1 MLLDIMSY
9 AILYKSGAEKGQHPD
24 NPEDPLPKGGTSSPT
39 EGEWGRMGG
48 GGGRE
53 GERRR
58 DEEMKKKKGEVVLGQ
73 ASRVL
78 VL

>member
-53 GERRR
+53 RGGGMKEDGWR
-58 DEEMKKKKGEVVLGQ
+58 DEEEKRRGGFR
-73 ASRVL
+73 AG
-78 VL
+78 

>member
-39 EGEWGRMGG
+39 EGE
-48 GGGRE
+48 
-53 GERRR
+53 
-58 DEEMKKKKGEVVLGQ
+58 
-73 ASRVL
+73 
-78 VL
+78 